1 MDIREA
7 MEVEMSRQLSGRRV
21 ITATEIRRNFS
32 AVIRRLRRRHEHAII
47 ESSGDPI
54 AVLLPV
60 AEYEQLLRYKRLMI
74 FDKSTRELGQEVERR
89 GLSEEQV
96 MAELEETKREVFQ
109 EQYG

>member
-1 MDIREA
+1 MSL
-7 MEVEMSRQLSGRRV
+7 EVNMSRQLGSQRV

-60 AEYEQLLRYKRLMI
+60 AEYEQLLRYKRLMV
-74 FDKSTRELGQEVERR
+74 FDKSTRELGREVERR

-109 EQYG
+109 KQYGRRG